1 MKHLTLIVHT
11 NTQQDLADQLRSM
24 KQVQGF
30 TFSHTEGHGVQVES
44 DPFLSARDKVV
55 GYTPRVR
62 VDVLLED
69 DDVAMVL
76 NTVRDDSGGKT
87 SLDGIYWVTAVEEYG
102 RI

>member
-11 NTQQDLADQLRSM
+11 NVKQDLSDQLRGM
-24 KQVQGF
+24 DQVSGF
-30 TFSHTEGHGVQVES
+30 TFSNAEGHGVQSEN

-69 DDVAMVL
+69 DDVKTVL
-76 NTVRDDSGGKT
+76 DKIRSTTN
-87 SLDGIYWVTAVEEYG
+87 GIKDKGLYWLTAVDESG
-102 RI
+102 QL